1 MSSLSRRRA
10 AAGSGPMTDRIV
22 SSAHLVSDKA
32 AELSEVEYGLIVA
45 SNAFGLWAVRG
56 TAAAAADFPAIA
68 DLGVIDVLC
77 LHSVNHRARAKKLAD
92 ICFKLNIEDTHI
104 VNYALKKLLKAG
116 LVTSQKQG
124 KEVFYETSDTGKAVI
139 DRYRDIRE
147 ACLVDA
153 FSALGEVDADSLG
166 ELARQLRVLSGL
178 YGQAARSATNM

>member
-1 MSSLSRRRA
+1 MA
-10 AAGSGPMTDRIV
+10 VAVADRIV
-22 SSAHLVSDKA
+22 PSAHLVSDRA
-32 AELSEVEYGLIVA
+32 VELSEVEYSLIVA

-56 TAAAAADFPAIA
+56 TAAAAADFPGIA
-68 DLGVIDVLC
+68 DLGVIDVMC
-77 LHSVNHRARAKKLAD
+77 LNSVNHRERAKKLAD

-104 VNYALKKLLKAG
+104 VNYALKKLVKAG

-139 DRYRDIRE
+139 QRYRDIRE

-153 FSALGEVDADSLG
+153 FSALSEVDPNSLG

>member
-1 MSSLSRRRA
+1 MSLSSKRLA
-10 AAGSGPMTDRIV
+10 AAGLAPMAERIV

-56 TAAAAADFPAIA
+56 TAAAAADFPEVA
-68 DLGVIDVLC
+68 DLGVIDVMC
-77 LHSVNHRARAKKLAD
+77 LHSVNHRDRPKKLAD

-104 VNYALKKLLKAG
+104 VNYALKKLVKAG
-116 LVTSQKQG
+116 LVSGEKQG
-124 KEVFYETSDTGKAVI
+124 KEVFYSTTGTGLALI
-139 DRYRDIRE
+139 ARYREIRE

-153 FSALGEVDADSLG
+153 FSALGAVDRDSLV

>member
-1 MSSLSRRRA
+1 
-10 AAGSGPMTDRIV
+10 MTDRIV

-104 VNYALKKLLKAG
+104 VNYA
-116 LVTSQKQG
+116 
-124 KEVFYETSDTGKAVI
+124 
-139 DRYRDIRE
+139 
-147 ACLVDA
+147 
-153 FSALGEVDADSLG
+153 
-166 ELARQLRVLSGL
+166 
-178 YGQAARSATNM
+178 

>member
-1 MSSLSRRRA
+1 MA
-10 AAGSGPMTDRIV
+10 DRIV

-56 TAAAAADFPAIA
+56 TAAAADFPGIA
-68 DLGVIDVLC
+68 DLGVIDVMC
-77 LHSVNHRARAKKLAD
+77 LHSVNHRERAKKLAD

-104 VNYALKKLLKAG
+104 VNYALKKLVKAG

-139 DRYRDIRE
+139 QRYRDVRE

-153 FSALGEVDADSLG
+153 FSALGKLDPDSLG